1 MRVIQVKHVLFAVEG
16 KRFLLEI
23 TNAAA
28 VTKLIEIFMELEIYY
43 LNICIKISNTSE
55 ISKKQSI
62 YG

>member
-1 MRVIQVKHVLFAVEG
+1 MKAIQVKHDLFAVEG

-23 TNAAA
+23 TNVA
-28 VTKLIEIFMELEIYY
+28 VDTRLIEIFMELEIYY